1 MNVSIK
7 NTSLA
12 ANEKGL
18 TAYFGS
24 LSTTVEGKKS
34 ESTSKF
40 STLDT
45 VDISATAVEM
55 SKTIEYT
62 HPYAKYFPTSS
73 NTPANNL
80 AIGATNP
87 SSEPFSGGKSSEDVA
102 VDAREE
108 LDAQYKN
115 FQKNNKVFNKN
126 SFEGRDWYEL
136 FQKLD
141 RRALYIVKSDKT
153 GLFSK
158 DERDMADSIMGQ
170 QQGLAMGLYSGPT
183 SMEKTFVD
191 PFGGNYAKQLEAH
204 MEYLKNVS
212 PDEKVSGEWMRDMMT
227 SEILYITE
235 KYKKKDK
242 PEEEDPIIKLIKKLI
257 EEERLNEKAAKK
269 RD

>member
-1 MNVSIK
+1 M
-7 NTSLA
+7 
-12 ANEKGL
+12 
-18 TAYFGS
+18 
-24 LSTTVEGKKS
+24 
-34 ESTSKF
+34 
-40 STLDT
+40 
-45 VDISATAVEM
+45 
-55 SKTIEYT
+55 
-62 HPYAKYFPTSS
+62 
-73 NTPANNL
+73 
-80 AIGATNP
+80 
-87 SSEPFSGGKSSEDVA
+87 
-102 VDAREE
+102 
-108 LDAQYKN
+108 
-115 FQKNNKVFNKN
+115 
-126 SFEGRDWYEL
+126 

-204 MEYLKNVS
+204 IEYLKNVS